1 MIDFSLIQWVG
12 VVAVI
17 GLLAIWYFHRKSGK
31 DLAQA
36 ESRLDESTKNLRN
49 DIKNNLREAHSPRH
63 SPRGNSRPSST
74 VGRVRRSG
82 LDDDPLEEFDEV
94 IDTMAN
100 AAIVGTVVAATAN
113 AADADAAEEMIK
125 ESIDRVVDREIH
137 NNEDFS
143 KPERTYTPSPRYEP
157 DPEPSRSYDS
167 GSSSSSWGDSGSDSG
182 SSSSDD

>member
-1 MIDFSLIQWVG
+1 MIEFSLMQWVG
-12 VVAVI
+12 VVAII
-17 GLLAIWYFHRKSGK
+17 GLLVIWYFYQKSGK
-31 DLAQA
+31 DLAAA
-36 ESRLDESTKNLRN
+36 EKKLDESTKNLRN
-49 DIKNNLREAHSPRH
+49 EIKDNLRESHSPRQT
-63 SPRGNSRPSST
+63 PRGNSRPSST

-125 ESIDRVVDREIH
+125 ESIDRVVEREIES
-137 NNEDFS
+137 NPDFS
-143 KPERTYTPSPRYEP
+143 QPARTYTPAYTPAPSYE
-157 DPEPSRSYDS
+157 PEPSRSYDS
-167 GSSSSSWGDSGSDSG
+167 GSSDYGSSD